1 MKILVITDFSDTS
14 KQALQYAID
23 LVAATQ
29 GNIELAHVVDDS
41 EDADT
46 AHASLVNF
54 IKQAN
59 NPQGIEIM
67 HTVLLGDLYDQVGG
81 YTKMHAFDL
90 LLFGTHGAHGLQKVF
105 GSHAVKLIQ
114 HTTCPC
120 IVVQKQIAIG
130 EDGIKEIALPLTLEV
145 EDKKILTHVSE
156 LAQLLDAKIEIIYQE
171 NTDEFLGATI
181 KRNLN
186 FTVSHFE
193 KAGLK
198 YGVTQ
203 VDGSKNFD
211 KEVVKVADAKE
222 CDLIAIVN
230 HHEDGVKNL
239 FGWSFDQNMIENNK
253 HIPVLTID
261 AKPAGD
267 VRDIFSTTR

>member
-1 MKILVITDFSDTS
+1 MKILVITDFSETS

-23 LVAATQ
+23 LVAATK

-41 EDADT
+41 EDADS
-46 AHASLVNF
+46 AHTTLVNF
-54 IKQAN
+54 IKQVN
-59 NPQGIEIM
+59 TKGIEIK
-67 HTVLLGDLYDQVGG
+67 HTVLLGDLYDQVGV

-90 LLFGTHGAHGLQKVF
+90 LLFGTHGAHGLQKIF

-120 IVVQKQIAIG
+120 IVVQKEIAIG

-145 EDKKILTHVSE
+145 EDKKILAHVTE
-156 LAQLLDAKIEIIYQE
+156 LAQLLDAKIEIIYQD

-198 YGVTQ
+198 YSVNQ
-203 VDGSKNFD
+203 VDEGKNFNQ
-211 KEVVKVADAKE
+211 EVINISDAKE

-261 AKPAGD
+261 AKPAGN
-267 VRDIFSTTR
+267 VNDIFSTTR